1 MIDDQILSSAKA
13 GNQES
18 ISIILEEY
26 THLITIISRKYFL
39 IGGDQEDL
47 MQEGRLGLYK
57 AIKTYDSSKASSFK
71 TFASRII
78 EREIISAIRKENAT
92 KNQMLNDSVH
102 GLDSEFLHEDNYPEK
117 DLLNIE
123 SLGELNQKIKKELSE
138 FENAVLQ
145 MFLEG
150 YNCKDI
156 ALKLDTNPKSIG
168 NALTRIR
175 SKLICLKEK
184 LWVILLFIENIGH
197 KLLMK

>member
-18 ISIILEEY
+18 INIILEEY

-47 MQEGRLGLYK
+47 IQEGRLGLYK

-78 EREIISAIRKENAT
+78 EREIISAIRKENTT

-175 SKLICLKEK
+175 SKLICIKEK
-184 LWVILLFIENIGH
+184 L
-197 KLLMK
+197 